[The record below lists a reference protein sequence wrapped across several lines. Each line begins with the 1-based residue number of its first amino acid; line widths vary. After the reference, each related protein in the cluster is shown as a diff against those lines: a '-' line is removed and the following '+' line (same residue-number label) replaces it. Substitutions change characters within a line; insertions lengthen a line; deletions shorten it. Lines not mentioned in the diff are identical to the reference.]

1 MVERP
6 PSEGEKSCSQNSKKH
21 TWQLKYQND
30 EFHSKLLLLL
40 LFSARFSRAFAFA
53 FSRAKKYSLSL
64 SLASLFCLFLLYIIL
79 NNSHMG
85 GKSTN
90 TTLDDGKVQLT
101 PSHLLDVIDEEWLED
116 SLPFDD
122 VDVPANMRLSS
133 SAYEMDYALLSGVS
147 GAQGGASG
155 SGGGI
160 SSSAGFSAGT
170 GGGGGG
176 GAQGDGN
183 SGLAGGADDF
193 IGGTDEGMRDE
204 ERWGR
209 ARV

>member
-1 MVERP
+1 
-6 PSEGEKSCSQNSKKH
+6 
-21 TWQLKYQND
+21 
-30 EFHSKLLLLL
+30 
-40 LFSARFSRAFAFA
+40 
-53 FSRAKKYSLSL
+53 
-64 SLASLFCLFLLYIIL
+64 
-79 NNSHMG
+79 MG

-209 ARV
+209 ARVY

>member
-1 MVERP
+1 
-6 PSEGEKSCSQNSKKH
+6 
-21 TWQLKYQND
+21 
-30 EFHSKLLLLL
+30 
-40 LFSARFSRAFAFA
+40 
-53 FSRAKKYSLSL
+53 
-64 SLASLFCLFLLYIIL
+64 
-79 NNSHMG
+79 MG
-85 GKSTN
+85 GKST
-90 TTLDDGKVQLT
+90 TATLDDGKVQLT

-133 SAYEMDYALLSGVS
+133 SACEMDYALLSGVS
-147 GAQGGASG
+147 
-155 SGGGI
+155 
-160 SSSAGFSAGT
+160 
-170 GGGGGG
+170 

-193 IGGTDEGMRDE
+193 VGGTDDGMRDE

>member
-1 MVERP
+1 
-6 PSEGEKSCSQNSKKH
+6 
-21 TWQLKYQND
+21 
-30 EFHSKLLLLL
+30 
-40 LFSARFSRAFAFA
+40 
-53 FSRAKKYSLSL
+53 
-64 SLASLFCLFLLYIIL
+64 
-79 NNSHMG
+79 MG
-85 GKSTN
+85 GKST
-90 TTLDDGKVQLT
+90 TATLDDGKVQLT

-133 SAYEMDYALLSGVS
+133 SAYEVDYALLSGVS

-193 IGGTDEGMRDE
+193 VGGTDDGMRDE

>member
-1 MVERP
+1 
-6 PSEGEKSCSQNSKKH
+6 
-21 TWQLKYQND
+21 
-30 EFHSKLLLLL
+30 
-40 LFSARFSRAFAFA
+40 
-53 FSRAKKYSLSL
+53 
-64 SLASLFCLFLLYIIL
+64 
-79 NNSHMG
+79 MG
-85 GKSTN
+85 GNSTN

-147 GAQGGASG
+147 GAQGASG

-160 SSSAGFSAGT
+160 SAGCSAGT
-170 GGGGGG
+170 GGGGG

-193 IGGTDEGMRDE
+193 VGGTDDGMRDE

>member
-1 MVERP
+1 
-6 PSEGEKSCSQNSKKH
+6 
-21 TWQLKYQND
+21 
-30 EFHSKLLLLL
+30 
-40 LFSARFSRAFAFA
+40 
-53 FSRAKKYSLSL
+53 
-64 SLASLFCLFLLYIIL
+64 
-79 NNSHMG
+79 MG

-147 GAQGGASG
+147 GAKGAN
-155 SGGGI
+155 GGGV
-160 SSSAGFSAGT
+160 SASAGFSAGT
-170 GGGGGG
+170 AGGGGGT
-176 GAQGDGN
+176 QGDGN

-193 IGGTDEGMRDE
+193 VGGTDDGMRDE

>member
-1 MVERP
+1 
-6 PSEGEKSCSQNSKKH
+6 
-21 TWQLKYQND
+21 
-30 EFHSKLLLLL
+30 
-40 LFSARFSRAFAFA
+40 
-53 FSRAKKYSLSL
+53 
-64 SLASLFCLFLLYIIL
+64 
-79 NNSHMG
+79 MG

-147 GAQGGASG
+147 GAQGAASG

-193 IGGTDEGMRDE
+193 VGGTDDGMRDE

>member
-1 MVERP
+1 
-6 PSEGEKSCSQNSKKH
+6 
-21 TWQLKYQND
+21 
-30 EFHSKLLLLL
+30 
-40 LFSARFSRAFAFA
+40 
-53 FSRAKKYSLSL
+53 
-64 SLASLFCLFLLYIIL
+64 
-79 NNSHMG
+79 MG
-85 GKSTN
+85 GKST
-90 TTLDDGKVQLT
+90 TATLDDGKVQLT

-133 SAYEMDYALLSGVS
+133 SACEMDYALLSGVS
-147 GAQGGASG
+147 GAQGAASG

-160 SSSAGFSAGT
+160 SFSAGT
-170 GGGGGG
+170 AGGGGT
-176 GAQGDGN
+176 QGDGN

-193 IGGTDEGMRDE
+193 VGGTDDGMRDE

>member
-1 MVERP
+1 M
-6 PSEGEKSCSQNSKKH
+6 KFI
-21 TWQLKYQND
+21 KYI
-30 EFHSKLLLLL
+30 
-40 LFSARFSRAFAFA
+40 
-53 FSRAKKYSLSL
+53 
-64 SLASLFCLFLLYIIL
+64 FLLVAL
-79 NNSHMG
+79 CTVQFSC
-85 GKSTN
+85 
-90 TTLDDGKVQLT
+90 DDGFDEINTNPNAANEINPDFQFSYCQLT
-101 PSHLLDVIDEEWLED
+101 TSGERYENWRAVLIYSSV
-116 SLPFDD
+116 
-122 VDVPANMRLSS
+122 NMRLSS
-133 SAYEMDYALLSGVS
+133 SAYEMDYALLNGVS

-176 GAQGDGN
+176 GGAQGDGN

-193 IGGTDEGMRDE
+193 VGGTDDGMRDE

>member
-1 MVERP
+1 MYKR
-6 PSEGEKSCSQNSKKH
+6 Q
-21 TWQLKYQND
+21 
-30 EFHSKLLLLL
+30 
-40 LFSARFSRAFAFA
+40 
-53 FSRAKKYSLSL
+53 
-64 SLASLFCLFLLYIIL
+64 
-79 NNSHMG
+79 
-85 GKSTN
+85 
-90 TTLDDGKVQLT
+90 VQLT

-160 SSSAGFSAGT
+160 SFSAGT
-170 GGGGGG
+170 AGGGGGT
-176 GAQGDGN
+176 QGDGN

-193 IGGTDEGMRDE
+193 VGGTDDGMRDE

>member
-1 MVERP
+1 
-6 PSEGEKSCSQNSKKH
+6 
-21 TWQLKYQND
+21 
-30 EFHSKLLLLL
+30 
-40 LFSARFSRAFAFA
+40 
-53 FSRAKKYSLSL
+53 
-64 SLASLFCLFLLYIIL
+64 
-79 NNSHMG
+79 MG
-85 GKSTN
+85 GKST
-90 TTLDDGKVQLT
+90 TATLDDGKVQLT

-133 SAYEMDYALLSGVS
+133 SACEMDYALLSGVS
-147 GAQGGASG
+147 GAQGAASG
-155 SGGGI
+155 SGGGL

-176 GAQGDGN
+176 GAQGDGCG
-183 SGLAGGADDF
+183 GLAGGADDF
-193 IGGTDEGMRDE
+193 VGGTDDVMRDE

>member
-1 MVERP
+1 
-6 PSEGEKSCSQNSKKH
+6 
-21 TWQLKYQND
+21 
-30 EFHSKLLLLL
+30 
-40 LFSARFSRAFAFA
+40 
-53 FSRAKKYSLSL
+53 
-64 SLASLFCLFLLYIIL
+64 
-79 NNSHMG
+79 MG

-147 GAQGGASG
+147 GAQGGGSG

-160 SSSAGFSAGT
+160 SFRAGT
-170 GGGGGG
+170 AGGGGGT
-176 GAQGDGN
+176 QGDGN

-193 IGGTDEGMRDE
+193 VGGTDDGMRDE

>member
-1 MVERP
+1 
-6 PSEGEKSCSQNSKKH
+6 
-21 TWQLKYQND
+21 
-30 EFHSKLLLLL
+30 
-40 LFSARFSRAFAFA
+40 
-53 FSRAKKYSLSL
+53 
-64 SLASLFCLFLLYIIL
+64 
-79 NNSHMG
+79 MG

-147 GAQGGASG
+147 GAQGGAPP
-155 SGGGI
+155 GI
-160 SSSAGFSAGT
+160 SSSAGFRAGT
-170 GGGGGG
+170 GGGGGR

-193 IGGTDEGMRDE
+193 VGGMDDGMRDE

>member
-1 MVERP
+1 M
-6 PSEGEKSCSQNSKKH
+6 H
-21 TWQLKYQND
+21 
-30 EFHSKLLLLL
+30 LLLLH
-40 LFSARFSRAFAFA
+40 SRL
-53 FSRAKKYSLSL
+53 YV
-64 SLASLFCLFLLYIIL
+64 SLASRFCDSRYNFEYLI
-79 NNSHMG
+79 MG

-147 GAQGGASG
+147 GAQGGGSG

-160 SSSAGFSAGT
+160 SFSAGT
-170 GGGGGG
+170 AGGGGT
-176 GAQGDGN
+176 QGDGN

-193 IGGTDEGMRDE
+193 VGGTDDGMRDE